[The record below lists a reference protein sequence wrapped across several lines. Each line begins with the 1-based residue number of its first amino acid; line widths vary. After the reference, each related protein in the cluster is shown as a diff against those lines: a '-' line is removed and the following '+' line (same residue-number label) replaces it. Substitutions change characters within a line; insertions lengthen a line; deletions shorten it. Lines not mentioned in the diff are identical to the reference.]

1 MSSVVFGVDPGARDF
16 AVVAVR
22 DGVIFTAKT
31 LRAGA
36 SPASDWNVTAPLI
49 TTLARDAWREIHD
62 TYINLDGPITT
73 KPFWVHVAVES
84 YVYIGARIN
93 QHFWK
98 GPAVCGAFAAL
109 APPWA
114 VLHWQTSS
122 AVLSARSYG
131 SLKELLRTRRAGRVD
146 PDGLVTNEH
155 TASAACHALFLDAHL
170 WQGVLD
176 V

>member
-22 DGVIFTAKT
+22 DGVIVTAET

-36 SPASDWNVTAPLI
+36 SPASDWNVTAPLL
-49 TTLARDAWREIHD
+49 TKLARDAWREIED
-62 TYINLDGPITT
+62 TDCMESFRDTLRI
-73 KPFWVHVAVES
+73 HVAVES
-84 YVYIGARIN
+84 YVYIGGRIN

-114 VLHWQTSS
+114 TLHWQTSS
-122 AVLSARSYG
+122 AVLSEHSYG
-131 SLKELLRTRRAGRVD
+131 PLKELLRTNGAKRVD
-146 PDGLVTNEH
+146 PEGLVTNEH
-155 TASAACHALFLDAHL
+155 TASAACHALYLDANIR
-170 WQGVLD
+170 QGVLD